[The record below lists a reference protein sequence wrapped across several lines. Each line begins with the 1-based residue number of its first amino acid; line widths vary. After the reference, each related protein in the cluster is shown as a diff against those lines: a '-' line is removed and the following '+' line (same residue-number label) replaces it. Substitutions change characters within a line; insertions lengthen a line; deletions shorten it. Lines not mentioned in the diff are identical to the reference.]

1 MAAKARRTLGVH
13 SLHSLGV
20 FPSPL
25 WGGVRGGGR
34 AILSQV
40 APPRFTR
47 TTPLPTP
54 PPQGGRE
61 QTEFAA
67 LICSNIAYA
76 SQAGALSDNS
86 HPMPLPLSG
95 LLVVSL
101 EQALAAP
108 MCTCRLA
115 DAGARVIKVERPE
128 GDFARYYDK
137 LAVPKRPSPQPSPR
151 KRGEGAHRASGETQE
166 DDERT
171 PGESGEG
178 ESAYFVWL
186 NRGKESLVLDLARE
200 NDKALLA
207 AIIAKAD
214 VFVQNLKPGAIA
226 KLGFPPEKLR
236 RAHPRLVICSIS
248 GYGEA
253 GPYARRKAYDMLVQA
268 ESGLASITGGPEAPA
283 RVGVS
288 ICDIA
293 AGMNAYEAILEAL
306 FFRARSGEGA
316 AISISMF
323 DAMADWMAVPLIQY
337 EGGAPPKRMGLAHT
351 SIAPYGA
358 FPTKDGADI
367 LISIQS
373 DREWRVLAEKVLGDG
388 ALAADPAFATNVERV
403 KRRAET
409 DARVA
414 KVFGAMEAAALT
426 QKLAENDIAFARV
439 NTTGD
444 LATHPQLR
452 RIQVAT
458 PSGPVSYPAPP
469 ARSDAAQRRY
479 RAVPTLGAHTAKIWA
494 EFMPDAK
501 RS

>member
-1 MAAKARRTLGVH
+1 
-13 SLHSLGV
+13 
-20 FPSPL
+20 
-25 WGGVRGGGR
+25 
-34 AILSQV
+34 
-40 APPRFTR
+40 
-47 TTPLPTP
+47 
-54 PPQGGRE
+54 
-61 QTEFAA
+61 
-67 LICSNIAYA
+67 
-76 SQAGALSDNS
+76 
-86 HPMPLPLSG
+86 MPLPLSG

-101 EQALAAP
+101 EQAVAAP

-137 LAVPKRPSPQPSPR
+137 LAVPRAAMGAKLVATASKPAAPASPPPLAGEGQGGGMQKGSRVQARPLPNPPPR
-151 KRGEGAHRASGETQE
+151 AGEGADRTSGEE
-166 DDERT
+166 G
-171 PGESGEG
+171 PG

-200 NDKALLA
+200 GDKALLA

-214 VFVQNLKPGAIA
+214 VFVQNLKPGAVG
-226 KLGFPPEKLR
+226 KLGFPVDKLR
-236 RAHPRLVICSIS
+236 QKHPRLVICSIS
-248 GYGEA
+248 GYGEE
-253 GPYARRKAYDMLVQA
+253 GPYAKRKAYDMLVQA

-288 ICDIA
+288 VCDIA

-306 FFRARSGEGA
+306 FSRERTGEGA

-337 EGGAPPKRMGLAHT
+337 EGGAEPKRMGLAHT

-373 DREWRVLAEKVLGDG
+373 DREWRVLAEKVLGD
-388 ALAADPAFATNVERV
+388 AVLAADPAFATNVERV

-414 KVFGAMEAAALT
+414 DVFGAMQEATLT

-439 NTTGD
+439 NTVAD
-444 LATHPQLR
+444 LAKHPQLS

-458 PSGPVSYPAPP
+458 PSGPVSLPAPP
-469 ARSDAAQRRY
+469 ARSDAAARRY

-494 EFMPDAK
+494 EFMPGAK
-501 RS
+501 RSCE